1 MAKKQAEKL
10 TEKQPPAKSAARDA
24 KGRFTKQEGGQTAG
38 KRFAHEDGSASAA
51 GKRSGEVRRERAD
64 LRKLC
69 QAWMEAEVG
78 TGKDGE
84 PITGGQMMVRVAA
97 KEISKGNP
105 RFWELLRDTA
115 GFKPVDK
122 VMVADVDPAVIAE
135 VEAAVQ
141 EASDG

>member
-1 MAKKQAEKL
+1 MAKAPK
-10 TEKQPPAKSAARDA
+10 PAKQKPIRDA
-24 KGRFTKQEGGQTAG
+24 KGRFVKQEKGKSALPGRPFTANDSRTSEAG
-38 KRFAHEDGSASAA
+38 VASGAA
-51 GKRSGEVRRERAD
+51 RREKAD
-64 LRKLC
+64 LRRQAL
-69 QAWMEAEVG
+69 AWMEADVG
-78 TGKDGE
+78 TDKDGK
-84 PITGGQMMVRVAA
+84 PITGAQMMIRVAA